1 MIRRPPRSTLFPY
14 TTLFRSHL
22 NRIAN
27 ASAVVGRA
35 RRCASAHASLG
46 RRAMRKSGG
55 RTRNDPRGLIYRL
68 RHLRARTASALGN
81 ERRDGPDGKVVAHF
95 ECIACHARSVEGRA
109 KALQKDVIP
118 VENGRRP
125 GVVLRLP
132 QVPGMQEFLTDTMTV
147 HIAANDS

>member
-1 MIRRPPRSTLFPY
+1 RAYRSL
-14 TTLFRSHL
+14 
-22 NRIAN
+22 
-27 ASAVVGRA
+27 A
-35 RRCASAHASLG
+35 RTELQRTG
-46 RRAMRKSGG
+46 RRR
-55 RTRNDPRGLIYRL
+55 RNDPRALIYRL

-125 GVVLRLP
+125 GVVLRRP
-132 QVPGMQEFLTDTMTV
+132 QVPGMQEFLTDTKNV
-147 HIAANDS
+147 NIVANAS